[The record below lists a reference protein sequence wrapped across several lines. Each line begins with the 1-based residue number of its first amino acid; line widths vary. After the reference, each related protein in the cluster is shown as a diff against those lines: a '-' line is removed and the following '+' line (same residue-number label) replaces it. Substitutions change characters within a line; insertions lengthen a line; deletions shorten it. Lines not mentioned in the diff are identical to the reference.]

1 MKDNIWI
8 FILGF
13 WTSICLP
20 GLDLKWLDD
29 FWFDLFYQFDFFEW
43 CLVGNKIK
51 TIKII
56 ISKYNAYASLI
67 WHIDPPT
74 KYYQHHD
81 YRICISIGCFDGMDR
96 IYCVARICFK
106 KRVWRRA
113 CARERERE
121 REVQIVYFFKV
132 CVYYLCTY
140 TYICICTCIYIYITY
155 LWVKYISTNILC
167 V

>member
-113 CARERERE
+113 FARERERE
-121 REVQIVYFFKV
+121 RSTNCLLFQSMCLLFMY
-132 CVYYLCTY
+132 
-140 TYICICTCIYIYITY
+140 IYIYMY
-155 LWVKYISTNILC
+155 LYVHIYILHSC
-167 V
+167 G

>member
-121 REVQIVYFFKV
+121 RSTNCLLFQSMCLLFMY
-132 CVYYLCTY
+132 
-140 TYICICTCIYIYITY
+140 IYIYMY
-155 LWVKYISTNILC
+155 LYVHIYILHSC
-167 V
+167 G